1 MKRGIFLIAAI
12 AVMTVP
18 AHAQVDARPLIN
30 DMIDVVALVLMAG
43 GGVLITFVIG
53 WVKSKTKLQDNE
65 FEALLASR
73 LNDIL
78 HRSIEHAVVVAKNEV
93 AKPGS
98 GLEAVKFDN
107 WFLNIAAGLAM
118 KQMPDIIEYF
128 QISKEGIEEM
138 IISRLGGYVNEVQVG
153 GAAATANRSAA
164 AARSGPAGNA
174 LVPAA

>member
-1 MKRGIFLIAAI
+1 MNRGIFLIAAI
-12 AVMTVP
+12 FVMTVP
-18 AHAQVDARPLIN
+18 AQAQADVRPVIN
-30 DMIDVVALVLMAG
+30 DVIDVVALALMAG
-43 GGVLITFVIG
+43 GGVLIAFVMAWI
-53 WVKSKTKLQDNE
+53 KSRTKMQDNE

-128 QISKEGIEEM
+128 QLSKEGIEEM
-138 IISRLGGYVNEVQVG
+138 IISRLGGYVNEVEVG
-153 GAAATANRSAA
+153 GAAATANRSAE
-164 AARSGPAGNA
+164 AARSSSASNA
-174 LVPAA
+174 LVPAS